1 MKIIF
6 VMEDVGIII
15 INENVF
21 VNQKNNLINEN
32 VFINYY
38 YKNIFHY
45 LIIL

>member
-1 MKIIF
+1 
-6 VMEDVGIII
+6 MEDVGIMI

>member
-1 MKIIF
+1 MI
-6 VMEDVGIII
+6 G

-45 LIIL
+45 IIIF

>member
-1 MKIIF
+1 
-6 VMEDVGIII
+6 MEDVGIIL

>member
-1 MKIIF
+1 
-6 VMEDVGIII
+6 MEDVGIII

>member
-1 MKIIF
+1 
-6 VMEDVGIII
+6 MEDVGMII

-45 LIIL
+45 LIIFFIK

>member
-1 MKIIF
+1 
-6 VMEDVGIII
+6 MEDVGIII
-15 INENVF
+15 NNENVF

-32 VFINYY
+32 VFINYD

>member
-32 VFINYY
+32 VIINY

>member
-1 MKIIF
+1 
-6 VMEDVGIII
+6 MEDVGIII

-32 VFINYY
+32 VFINYN

>member
-1 MKIIF
+1 
-6 VMEDVGIII
+6 MEDVGIIL

-38 YKNIFHY
+38 YKNI
-45 LIIL
+45 L